1 MKSTSLPLTLACLLG
16 LFLATSSFAQLRPY
30 VVDNENRRIE
40 GTAIRS
46 GGGGKITLTLPNGKT
61 LAFAQ
66 GGYRKLYKPMPAEF
80 KRAVAAF
87 NNEQY
92 ATARPMFESIEKGN
106 RYLNWD
112 FHAGSYL
119 VKCYIAEGKPQLA
132 TQVIGRLMAVPG
144 AKQNAI
150 VVGAELEALI
160 GSGKADSAGRKIDQY
175 VSGPSREV
183 AAIAQTRRGDIS
195 MSKNLFDQAVL
206 DYLRT
211 VAFFEDVDR
220 EIQAEA
226 MFKTGLALKK
236 MKDSGRAQM
245 MFQRTQKNFP
255 GSYWA
260 LRAQSGK

>member
-1 MKSTSLPLTLACLLG
+1 MKQHSLSLTLVLLG
-16 LFLATSSFAQLRPY
+16 LLLAIPSFAQLRPY

-46 GGGGKITLTLPNGKT
+46 SGGGKITLTLPNGKT
-61 LAFAQ
+61 ADFAQ
-66 GGYRKLYKPMPAEF
+66 GGFKKVYKPMPPEF
-80 KRAVAAF
+80 KRAVSAF
-87 NNEQY
+87 NNGQY
-92 ATARPMFESIEKGN
+92 ASARPLFESIEKGN
-106 RYLNWD
+106 RHLNWD
-112 FHAGSYL
+112 FHAGAYL

-132 TQVIGRLMAVPG
+132 TQVIGRLKAVPG
-144 AKQNAI
+144 AKNNAI
-150 VVGAELEALI
+150 VAGAELEALI
-160 GSGKADSAGRKIDQY
+160 GNGKQDSASRKIDQL

-195 MSKNLFDQAVL
+195 MSKNLHQQAVL

-226 MFKTGLALKK
+226 MFKTGLALKAL
-236 MKDSGRAQM
+236 KDSGRSQM